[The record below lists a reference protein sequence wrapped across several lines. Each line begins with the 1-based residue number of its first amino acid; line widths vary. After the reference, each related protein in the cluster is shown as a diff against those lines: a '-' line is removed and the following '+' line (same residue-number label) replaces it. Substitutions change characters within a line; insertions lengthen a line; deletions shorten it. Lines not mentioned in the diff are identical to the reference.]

1 MTVASPS
8 ISSGLAAGTV
18 VGGRFA
24 VESTSYSD
32 ALGVVLR
39 SKDQKTNKPIAL
51 RLISPGLVDG
61 AAMKVLRSECRTAA
75 ALSHRSIVTTYGV
88 GTAGGRPF
96 VATEWVE
103 GITLQKA
110 LGARKSGGPI
120 ALGSV
125 FHVIEQLCAALT
137 AAQPKTCHGTLRP
150 SCVWLLPNGRV
161 ELADF
166 GLGKA
171 LLMGR
176 GPAAFAREDQPC
188 FAPEVKAGA
197 APTASAD
204 IFGLGALLYTLLTGR
219 SPGEGFVPPSQVH
232 PGASADLDEV
242 LLTCLAADPAARLA
256 SPDEVRA
263 ALRPLLQGPA
273 ELHRDFGL
281 DVAPPSAAAPASPAE
296 EGLDVDIDLASV
308 APPASTSAP
317 AVVAPPAAALP
328 FAAPGPA
335 PRSSLVHEAPDAPTD
350 LGAVLKKITENDA
363 PRWMVD
369 KDGLSH
375 GPFDGR
381 ELVELIVKG
390 EVLEEHELSNMDTGE
405 RKNVGAWAEFREFVQ
420 QQKIRAREAAR
431 SAALEEAEQSEK
443 RSGLTKLIV
452 GGALVASLVIGVT
465 IFFVTRE
472 TSADEVVAD
481 AEMGELFEHGE
492 IEITSTAD
500 ILPDPPRRR
509 GRGRMRG
516 GGGMGGGF
524 AGSYEDAMNRAVD
537 IGDATMGGGQGR
549 LSPAQ
554 VTGVLNRHVNRIYQR
569 CVVPEAR
576 RGGRL
581 GNVTI
586 DVAIAGSGSVMG
598 VSARQGSGAF
608 KSCVRGAVRGV
619 RFPSFGAPR
628 MGARYSFDASP

>member
-1 MTVASPS
+1 
-8 ISSGLAAGTV
+8 
-18 VGGRFA
+18 
-24 VESTSYSD
+24 
-32 ALGVVLR
+32 
-39 SKDQKTNKPIAL
+39 
-51 RLISPGLVDG
+51 
-61 AAMKVLRSECRTAA
+61 
-75 ALSHRSIVTTYGV
+75 
-88 GTAGGRPF
+88 
-96 VATEWVE
+96 
-103 GITLQKA
+103 
-110 LGARKSGGPI
+110 
-120 ALGSV
+120 
-125 FHVIEQLCAALT
+125 
-137 AAQPKTCHGTLRP
+137 
-150 SCVWLLPNGRV
+150 
-161 ELADF
+161 
-166 GLGKA
+166 
-171 LLMGR
+171 
-176 GPAAFAREDQPC
+176 
-188 FAPEVKAGA
+188 
-197 APTASAD
+197 
-204 IFGLGALLYTLLTGR
+204 
-219 SPGEGFVPPSQVH
+219 
-232 PGASADLDEV
+232 
-242 LLTCLAADPAARLA
+242 
-256 SPDEVRA
+256 
-263 ALRPLLQGPA
+263 
-273 ELHRDFGL
+273 
-281 DVAPPSAAAPASPAE
+281 
-296 EGLDVDIDLASV
+296 
-308 APPASTSAP
+308 
-317 AVVAPPAAALP
+317 
-328 FAAPGPA
+328 
-335 PRSSLVHEAPDAPTD
+335 
-350 LGAVLKKITENDA
+350 
-363 PRWMVD
+363 
-369 KDGLSH
+369 
-375 GPFDGR
+375 
-381 ELVELIVKG
+381 KG